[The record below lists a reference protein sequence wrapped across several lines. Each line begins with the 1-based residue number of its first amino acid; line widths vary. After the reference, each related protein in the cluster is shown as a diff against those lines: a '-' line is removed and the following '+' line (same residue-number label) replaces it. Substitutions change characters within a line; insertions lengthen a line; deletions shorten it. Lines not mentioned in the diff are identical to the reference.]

1 MSSYN
6 FKYRPQKISELDL
19 VAVREG
25 LAQVLSSG
33 KVPHAFLFS
42 GPRGIGKTSAARIL
56 AKSVNCIGKREKG
69 DFEPCNS
76 CAACLSITAGNNLDV
91 LEIDAASNRGIDDI
105 RDLREKVKLSPS
117 AARFKVY
124 IIDEAHMLTTEAFN
138 ALLKT
143 LEEPPEHVIFI
154 LCTTEPE
161 KLPETIISRCT
172 RFNFKKAKDDE
183 VLAKLKK
190 TAEEEKLEVTD
201 EALAA
206 IVKGASG
213 SFRDALKI
221 LEQAT
226 FVGEKIT
233 EEQVEEI
240 LGQTLGLS
248 PEKLLEFLVE
258 RDTKEAMAEV
268 DRVVQMGG
276 NLRVYTTQLL
286 ELLRLVLLT
295 KLEIVSSAGECPAE
309 RDLALP
315 EKLEIEEIKSLIEI
329 FGKAALELKE
339 AIIPQLP
346 LELAVVEW
354 CGEGKGAV
362 SQSSHLVSN
371 SAPASDA
378 GPALGPAAP
387 KSNLVDSGALEPASD
402 SINLRSTTVSNAPSG
417 KNVSLEE
424 VQSRWKE
431 LLLAVRPRN
440 YSIEAFLRAAR
451 PVNFDNNNLVI
462 EVFYQFHRDKLDS
475 EKCRSIVEEVASEM
489 FGAPIKMKYTL
500 GERPTPQKVPETE
513 IFSPDNGGYKE
524 KGSNGET
531 EDEDILKVAEK
542 IFNGKG
548 QG

>member
-1 MSSYN
+1 MSEYN
-6 FKYRPQKISELDL
+6 VKYRPQTVTELDL
-19 VAVREG
+19 VSVREG
-25 LAQVLSSG
+25 LIGLLRSG
-33 KVPHAFLFS
+33 KIPHAFLFS

-56 AKSVNCIGKREKG
+56 AKSVNCTGKREKG

-76 CAACLSITAGNNLDV
+76 CAACLSITIGNNLDV

-124 IIDEAHMLTTEAFN
+124 IIDEAHMLTSEAFN

-172 RFNFKKAKDDE
+172 RFNFKKAKNDE

-226 FVGEKIT
+226 FAGEKIT

-248 PEKLLEFLVE
+248 PEKLLEFLVK

-286 ELLRLVLLT
+286 ELLRGILLG
-295 KLEIVSSAGECPAE
+295 KLGLSSEWETVVTEAQK
-309 RDLALP
+309 LT
-315 EKLEIEEIKSLIEI
+315 EKLEIEEIKGLIEI
-329 FGKAALELKE
+329 FSKAALELKE

-354 CGEGKGAV
+354 CGNGGGIGESVRQSADFDGDVKDPTPPSEAI
-362 SQSSHLVSN
+362 SQAKRSPKAPT
-371 SAPASDA
+371 SADSP
-378 GPALGPAAP
+378 
-387 KSNLVDSGALEPASD
+387 NLAEIQA
-402 SINLRSTTVSNAPSG
+402 
-417 KNVSLEE
+417 
-424 VQSRWKE
+424 RWKE

-500 GERPTPQKVPETE
+500 GERPTPQKVPVVE

-548 QG
+548 QD